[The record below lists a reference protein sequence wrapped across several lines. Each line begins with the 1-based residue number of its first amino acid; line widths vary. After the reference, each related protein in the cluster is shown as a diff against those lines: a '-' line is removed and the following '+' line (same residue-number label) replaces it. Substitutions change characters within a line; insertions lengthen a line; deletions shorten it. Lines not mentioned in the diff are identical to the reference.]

1 MDKYE
6 FGQWVKDER
15 EQRGWSQS
23 QLAIKAKMNRSL
35 VNKVE
40 SGTSVSAPTTLTKLA
55 FAFGY
60 PQELV
65 FEKAGLLTQKS
76 ELSPIKR
83 QLFHMAEGLPDSDVE
98 LAVKVLEARVDFYAK
113 NPQSRPEK

>member
-23 QLAIKAKMNRSL
+23 QLATKAKMNRSL
-35 VNKVE
+35 VNKIENGV
-40 SGTSVSAPTTLTKLA
+40 SVSTPTTLTKLA
-55 FAFGY
+55 SAFGY
-60 PQELV
+60 SQEFV
-65 FEKAGLLTQKS
+65 FEKAGLLAQKS
-76 ELSPIKR
+76 ELSPAKR
-83 QLFHMAEGLPDSDVE
+83 KLFHLAEGLPDSDID
-98 LAVKVLEARVDFYAK
+98 LANKILETRADFYAK